1 MPIDDVQIKAKG
13 DTFLYKIAA
22 VLLVL
27 HVVRG
32 PRESDVR
39 QMLYMKNERRT
50 RFFSSS
56 SSPSISFIF
65 YKNIC

>member
-13 DTFLYKIAA
+13 DTFLYKIA

-27 HVVRG
+27 HVA
-32 PRESDVR
+32 RESDVR